1 MRRMQDEGHKGG
13 ERLDVH
19 AGAREGELGQIG
31 TLVDGMEDN
40 GGVGGANVTPEAPAA
55 ANESGHEG
63 PNSSTTQK
71 AAYPSQRLMS
81 VW

>member
-40 GGVGGANVTPEAPAA
+40 GGVGGAN
-55 ANESGHEG
+55 
-63 PNSSTTQK
+63 
-71 AAYPSQRLMS
+71 
-81 VW
+81 